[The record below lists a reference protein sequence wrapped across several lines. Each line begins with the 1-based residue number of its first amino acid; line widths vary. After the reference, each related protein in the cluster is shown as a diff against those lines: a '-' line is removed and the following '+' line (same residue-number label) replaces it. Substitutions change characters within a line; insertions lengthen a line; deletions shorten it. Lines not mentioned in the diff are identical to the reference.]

1 MISVIMPTM
10 WKSHR
15 TIALLESLD
24 KTHEVSEI
32 IIVDNN
38 VSSRPNGL
46 KSHKFIFLNQQT
58 NIFVNPA
65 WNLGVQKSKEDL
77 EALIHMIPGS
87 EYQYFFEK
95 RFSSESRSRG
105 WMSVRWLLKIEN
117 LID

>member
-1 MISVIMPTM
+1 MKLKGQEQKKIILVGDLVTHLLYASD
-10 WKSHR
+10 W
-15 TIALLESLD
+15 IALVLST
-24 KTHEVSEI
+24 K
-32 IIVDNN
+32 
-38 VSSRPNGL
+38 
-46 KSHKFIFLNQQT
+46 
-58 NIFVNPA
+58 
-65 WNLGVQKSKEDL
+65 QKSKEDL